1 MAFIVS
7 TGSFRHT
14 FMVMLSK
21 KNSYGKALP
30 DKTIKKYP
38 TVLEAFT
45 LNCLKA
51 KQICLNLMFLLQAFK
66 ISYKLYSCT

>member
-21 KNSYGKALP
+21 KNSQSLVFWKCITCIYELM
-30 DKTIKKYP
+30 
-38 TVLEAFT
+38 
-45 LNCLKA
+45 LNRKVM
-51 KQICLNLMFLLQAFK
+51 I
-66 ISYKLYSCT
+66 